1 MALGLAT
8 SLRTTRATDI
18 VTALGANAKI
28 KFYNGTQPAT
38 GGTATTLLATLIG
51 GASVIGTVT
60 SGVLTFGSVTQ
71 TNSSHVSGTPT
82 WVRFTTSAD
91 AFVADVNIGSGGMTF
106 TGTIATGVDITL
118 GASTITEGN
127 V

>member
-1 MALGLAT
+1 MALSLET
-8 SLRTTRATDI
+8 SLRTTRATSI

-38 GGTATTLLATLIG
+38 GGTATTLLGTLVG
-51 GASVIGTVT
+51 GATIGTVA
-60 SGVLTFGSVTQ
+60 SGVLTFGTVTQ
-71 TNSSHVSGTPT
+71 TNSAHVSGTPT

-91 AFVADVNIGSGGMTF
+91 AFVADINIGSGGMTF

-118 GASTITEGN
+118 GTSTITEGN
-127 V
+127 L